1 MNPAIFQV
9 YNNILIF
16 AKKYRKWNV
25 VSKLME
31 NESDCV
37 KLIEKMGY
45 IMIECNDGKKRS
57 FIMVLSSESPYLK
70 TKEFN
75 RVPAMITKKPK
86 EKVDLFLITENVV
99 TTHIIKKMASF
110 KLEHRIKCYN
120 YQHAIFLQIMPEAR
134 NQAIPEFTIY
144 RGDDIQKKLDEN
156 MMQGITQC
164 GIIKHYDTQMIWIGA
179 RPGDLIEIIGASENS
194 GKRIALK
201 RVV

>member
-1 MNPAIFQV
+1 MNPSIFKV

-16 AKKYRKWNV
+16 AKKYRKWSV
-25 VSKLME
+25 VSKLIE

-45 IMIECNDGKKRS
+45 IMIECSDGKKRS
-57 FIMVLSSESPYLK
+57 FIMILSSESPYLK
-70 TKEFN
+70 TKEFS

-110 KLEHRIKCYN
+110 KAEHHIKSYN
-120 YQHAIFLQIMPEAR
+120 YQHAIFLQVMPEAR
-134 NQAIPEFTIY
+134 NQVIPEFTIY
-144 RGDDIQKKLDEN
+144 RGEDIQKILDEN
-156 MMQGITQC
+156 MMHSITQC
-164 GIIKHYDTQMIWIGA
+164 GIIKHNDTQMIWIGA
-179 RPGDLIEIIGASENS
+179 RPGDLIQIIGASENS